1 MATLSISTIQTLCR
15 SLVGL
20 VGVIL
25 LFSSQAKAECIC
37 DNSADLETLIE
48 DADLIFRGELRSL
61 SEDWEG
67 CTRTGGWNYAMEA
80 YEVFK
85 GKAEARINI
94 RSQAPGDNSCGIPV
108 EREGEFLVY
117 ATKVNEYNEY
127 ESTICMGTKTIQ
139 EATDDL
145 DLLGPGEEPEYRPM
159 ACSSL
164 VLTPQIMLLG
174 LFAIYGLKRRRVRN

>member
-94 RSQAPGDNSCGIPV
+94 RSQAPGNDYEVLVDHLVQLESISVWSANVDHVIV
-108 EREGEFLVY
+108 FLLEEGFSQL
-117 ATKVNEYNEY
+117 ASSSNTQLKD
-127 ESTICMGTKTIQ
+127 SGTT
-139 EATDDL
+139 
-145 DLLGPGEEPEYRPM
+145 GSG
-159 ACSSL
+159 
-164 VLTPQIMLLG
+164 
-174 LFAIYGLKRRRVRN
+174 